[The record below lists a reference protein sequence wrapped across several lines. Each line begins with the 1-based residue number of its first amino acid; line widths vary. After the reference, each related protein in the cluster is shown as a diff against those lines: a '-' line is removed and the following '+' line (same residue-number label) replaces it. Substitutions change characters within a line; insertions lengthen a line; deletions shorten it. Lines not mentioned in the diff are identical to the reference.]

1 MENTENVKN
10 IEKELCPFVQG
21 GCGNTNNT
29 WSCHCIQDPNNTN
42 RFIQPEICLKNKGG
56 CGNNDSTWC
65 CECPQSLCNQ
75 NTVNTIDNDLDLEKI
90 SNSET
95 LESIVKLEHILNAI
109 KTSNDLTGVDDEDM
123 DLLIDKIEEDY
134 DFQVKNHNIKDIHSL
149 IFSKI
154 IQLDLY
160 GRSDR
165 RKLFKLK

>member
-1 MENTENVKN
+1 MEDTKTE
-10 IEKELCPFVQG
+10 ICPLALG
-21 GCGNTNNT
+21 GCGNTNSN
-29 WSCHCIQDPNNTN
+29 WCCSCIKDPNDKD

-56 CGNNDSTWC
+56 CGNNDSSWC
-65 CECPQSLCNQ
+65 CECPTSVCNL
-75 NTVNTIDNDLDLEKI
+75 NSVHTIHTNDLEILNVET
-90 SNSET
+90 STNSETT

-109 KTSNDLTGVDDEDM
+109 KTSNDLTGVDDQDM
-123 DLLIDKIEEDY
+123 DLLIDKVEEDY

>member
-1 MENTENVKN
+1 MES
-10 IEKELCPFVQG
+10 IEKEICLVALG
-21 GCGNTNNT
+21 GCGNTKSN
-29 WSCHCIQDPNNTN
+29 WCCSCIRDPNDEG

-65 CECPQSLCNQ
+65 CECPRSICNQ
-75 NTVNTIDNDLDLEKI
+75 NTVNTNTIDN
-90 SNSET
+90 T

-109 KTSNDLTGVDDEDM
+109 KTSNDLTGVDDQDM
-123 DLLIDKIEEDY
+123 DLLIDKVEEDY
-134 DFQVKNHNIKDIHSL
+134 DFQVKNHNIKDIHLL

-160 GRSDR
+160 GLSDR